1 MLTFA
6 IFSSIFIFNASVH
19 TFIIYERANLIT
31 GGRIVYKDN
40 MLKKIVSAPY
50 YLWAA
55 IFVVVP
61 LAVVIY
67 YAFTNSS
74 GDFTLD
80 YIKTLGNYRY
90 IFLRSIWYGFL
101 ATVISLVIAY
111 PLAYIMANSSA
122 SVQRITMMLV
132 MLPMWMNF
140 LIRTYSWMTILEDT
154 GIINSLLQRLGLS
167 PVHMIN
173 TSGAVILGMVY
184 NYLPYMILPLYTVM
198 SKMDRSLIEAAEDLG
213 AGKFTV
219 LSKVILPLSLPGIAS
234 GFTMVFVPSVSTF
247 YISKKLGGGTFAMI
261 GDVIEMQFQTSYN
274 YNLGA
279 TLSLVLMVLII
290 LCMAVMNRF
299 TDDDNG
305 GIPA

>member
-1 MLTFA
+1 M
-6 IFSSIFIFNASVH
+6 N
-19 TFIIYERANLIT
+19 
-31 GGRIVYKDN
+31 KDSL
-40 MLKKIVSAPY
+40 MKKIISAPY

-55 IFVVVP
+55 MFIIVP
-61 LAVVIY
+61 LILVVY
-67 YAFTNSS
+67 YAFTDVN
-74 GDFTLD
+74 GNFTLD
-80 YIKTLGNYRY
+80 YIKTLGSYRY

-111 PLAYIMANSSA
+111 PLAYIMAKSSA
-122 SVQRITMMLV
+122 SVQRMMVMIV

-154 GIINSLLQRLGLS
+154 GIINSMLSALGL
-167 PVHMIN
+167 PQVHIIN
-173 TSGAVILGMVY
+173 TAGAVILGMVY

-198 SKMDRSLIEAAEDLG
+198 SKMNNSLIEAAEDLG
-213 AGKFTV
+213 ASKITV
-219 LSKVILPLSLPGIAS
+219 LSKVILPLSLPGVAS

-279 TLSLVLMVLII
+279 TLSLVLMILII
-290 LCMAVMNRF
+290 LSMAIMNRF
-299 TDDDNG
+299 TDDDDG
-305 GIPA
+305 GVLI